1 MLICRG
7 EILELDRLQSD
18 IMREVDTFQ
27 SLITRRMTSA
37 TTLTSSDLD
46 STSDLGTLGVIH
58 EVSVWMVLGGF
69 SSDAHTCTCTRLLR
83 QAPICLFFSGRSPAY
98 SGLQRVGRQ
107 QAQCA
112 CPWERGGELVGV
124 CSVCATCRG
133 GGLSRRE

>member
-1 MLICRG
+1 M
-7 EILELDRLQSD
+7 LELDHLQSD

-37 TTLTSSDLD
+37 MTLTSSDLD
-46 STSDLGTLGVIH
+46 ATSDHGTLGVIH
-58 EVSVWMVLGGF
+58 EVSVWMVLGRF
-69 SSDAHTCTCTRLLR
+69 SSDAHMHV
-83 QAPICLFFSGRSPAY
+83 FFSGRSPAY